1 MDANKDSKPEMEGNA
16 SLMSD
21 QIVEKLKL
29 LDYEN
34 LFTKVKGHHPL
45 TKTYFVTK
53 SPNAGEQNVY
63 FIALSSWLVN
73 LCGGK
78 ISGDKKYD
86 DPVTM
91 ANNLLTEMKNIGIDC
106 SVPPNQLRAGYGVP
120 ICTVLLLLVN
130 KALEKKGF
138 AFKRPKFDDQGKVNT
153 REAPDIE
160 DEAPD
165 LINNEIDYG
174 DNVNNEKGAEG
185 RAEEE
190 KNEDD
195 DGTKILFSGTSAEDW
210 QRELE
215 KVSSKLKMNY
225 DELNSFGN
233 SEWRAHIYTIKE
245 NETKFTKEIPDS
257 RAVLEN
263 LSTEIDKSLEKI
275 TKKEEVIS
283 KNHSNIIKSY
293 KEKHT
298 VSSNQLE
305 EYKQLNETVDNLKRE
320 LEEITDKIAQSNEKY
335 EKLSNA
341 VNDTSALGNMK
352 LAIQKIQNE
361 NLTMDMKINIL
372 NHSLL
377 KYLHDGD
384 NYKVAATEGPSDNSM
399 YEEVL

>member
-1 MDANKDSKPEMEGNA
+1 
-16 SLMSD
+16 
-21 QIVEKLKL
+21 
-29 LDYEN
+29 
-34 LFTKVKGHHPL
+34 
-45 TKTYFVTK
+45 
-53 SPNAGEQNVY
+53 
-63 FIALSSWLVN
+63 
-73 LCGGK
+73 
-78 ISGDKKYD
+78 
-86 DPVTM
+86 
-91 ANNLLTEMKNIGIDC
+91 
-106 SVPPNQLRAGYGVP
+106 
-120 ICTVLLLLVN
+120 
-130 KALEKKGF
+130 
-138 AFKRPKFDDQGKVNT
+138 
-153 REAPDIE
+153 
-160 DEAPD
+160 
-165 LINNEIDYG
+165 
-174 DNVNNEKGAEG
+174 
-185 RAEEE
+185 
-190 KNEDD
+190 
-195 DGTKILFSGTSAEDW
+195 
-210 QRELE
+210 
-215 KVSSKLKMNY
+215 MNY

>member
-106 SVPPNQLRAGYGVP
+106 SIPPNQLRAGYGVP

-153 REAPDIE
+153 REAP
-160 DEAPD
+160 
-165 LINNEIDYG
+165 EIIAYG
-174 DNVNNEKGAEG
+174 IKNCEHVGA
-185 RAEEE
+185 
-190 KNEDD
+190 
-195 DGTKILFSGTSAEDW
+195 
-210 QRELE
+210 
-215 KVSSKLKMNY
+215 
-225 DELNSFGN
+225 
-233 SEWRAHIYTIKE
+233 
-245 NETKFTKEIPDS
+245 
-257 RAVLEN
+257 AVVAMFN
-263 LSTEIDKSLEKI
+263 RVCCI
-275 TKKEEVIS
+275 
-283 KNHSNIIKSY
+283 
-293 KEKHT
+293 
-298 VSSNQLE
+298 
-305 EYKQLNETVDNLKRE
+305 
-320 LEEITDKIAQSNEKY
+320 IAQRAIIVQQ
-335 EKLSNA
+335 LS
-341 VNDTSALGNMK
+341 
-352 LAIQKIQNE
+352 E
-361 NLTMDMKINIL
+361 
-372 NHSLL
+372 H
-377 KYLHDGD
+377 
-384 NYKVAATEGPSDNSM
+384 P
-399 YEEVL
+399 

>member
-1 MDANKDSKPEMEGNA
+1 MTGV
-16 SLMSD
+16 
-21 QIVEKLKL
+21 Q
-29 LDYEN
+29 
-34 LFTKVKGHHPL
+34 TC
-45 TKTYFVTK
+45 
-53 SPNAGEQNVY
+53 
-63 FIALSSWLVN
+63 AL
-73 LCGGK
+73 
-78 ISGDKKYD
+78 
-86 DPVTM
+86 
-91 ANNLLTEMKNIGIDC
+91 
-106 SVPPNQLRAGYGVP
+106 P

-275 TKKEEVIS
+275 TKKEEIIS

-305 EYKQLNETVDNLKRE
+305 EYKQLNETVDRKSTRLN
-320 LEEITDKIAQSNEKY
+320 S
-335 EKLSNA
+335 SH
-341 VNDTSALGNMK
+341 LG
-352 LAIQKIQNE
+352 E
-361 NLTMDMKINIL
+361 
-372 NHSLL
+372 
-377 KYLHDGD
+377 
-384 NYKVAATEGPSDNSM
+384 
-399 YEEVL
+399 